1 MLSFPMGLH
10 STMLTREWQKQSE
23 YESSDN
29 LDSCLSSSKELK
41 VTATVLVAATT
52 QQSEDRPQ
60 AIHPWTNL

>member
-1 MLSFPMGLH
+1 
-10 STMLTREWQKQSE
+10 MLTREWQKQSE

-29 LDSCLSSSKELK
+29 LDSCRSSSKELK